1 MKSIGNYLK
10 DIRLKQEVTL
20 EELSESTKIRLDY
33 LKAIEEGKY
42 EELPSAAFVKGFIRN
57 YALALN
63 AEPDK
68 AMAIFRRD
76 FDQNQKGKV
85 VPRGIS
91 QPIAKKTSFWSPRT
105 TTISLVFVLFIIA
118 SLYVANQVR
127 TLITAPSI
135 TVNQPKDN
143 QVFMTNDVRV
153 SGKTRSDALLK
164 VNSQPIILSP
174 NGDFETTLNLA
185 NGEHTVLIEA
195 ESRDGKI
202 REVTRTITIEAK

>member
-10 DIRLKQEVTL
+10 DIRVKQEVTL